1 MELLFKYKQKEV
13 RTLEVNGEVQFVA
26 KDVCDILE
34 LDNVSLAV
42 NGRPDRRGVPPARSD
57 SLCPSGAA
65 FVSTDSVAPS
75 GFLEVGR

>member
-42 NGRPDRRGVPPARSD
+42 NGRPDRPGSGLDDDEKGSEFRR
-57 SLCPSGAA
+57 PS
-65 FVSTDSVAPS
+65 
-75 GFLEVGR
+75 